1 MIENLSNCDECPD
14 GMVKDEA
21 GRCVM
26 PQVTFTSFILSLN
39 TSALFHMGELPHPV
53 TGEKAVD
60 SDLAKHTID
69 TLGLLAEKTK
79 GNLDVDERELITRVL
94 YDLKMKFV
102 SLPRP

>member
-1 MIENLSNCDECPD
+1 MIENLSSCDDCPD
-14 GMVKDEA
+14 GMVKDET

-26 PQVTFTSFILSLN
+26 PQVTFVSFVLSLN
-39 TSALFHMGELPHPV
+39 TSALFHMGEIPHPES
-53 TGEKAVD
+53 GEKVID

-79 GNLDVDERELITRVL
+79 GNLDVDEQELITRVL

-102 SLPRP
+102 GLPRS